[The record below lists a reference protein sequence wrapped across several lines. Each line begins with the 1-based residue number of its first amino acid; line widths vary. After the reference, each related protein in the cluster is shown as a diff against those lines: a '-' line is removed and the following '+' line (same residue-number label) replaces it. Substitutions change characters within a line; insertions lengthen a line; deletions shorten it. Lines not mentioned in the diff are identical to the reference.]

1 MSYDLVSITN
11 STEFVAT
18 GHVKY
23 VSYLCSDD
31 DYTVTPHTTWTASSR
46 GVCLLSE
53 ISAVVKTP
61 NGDIAAKPYTSAGT
75 TYSQFAIVRTG
86 PASFTVTRLV
96 SGAEDLPPEDYVE
109 PTSPQK

>member
-11 STEFVAT
+11 STEFIAT

-23 VSYLCSDD
+23 VSLFCADD
-31 DYTVTPHTTWTASSR
+31 DYDVTPNTTWKASSR

-61 NGDIAAKPYTSAGT
+61 NGDIVATPYTSAGT

-86 PASFTVTRLV
+86 PTSFRVTRLV
-96 SGAEDLPPEDYVE
+96 SGTEDLPPDDYVE
-109 PTSPQK
+109 PTALQK